1 VGRAHPRVV
10 GTRLRWLVTGGC
22 GRLGSHVLEELHR
35 RGEECLGVSRHQC
48 GGDHGPTV
56 ACDLDEKGAVGSLLD
71 AYRPTHIIHL
81 AGISSPSAAERCP
94 ARAWRLNV
102 DVTRR
107 LAGHARGTGAH
118 LLLASSDFVWSGDG
132 SEPHGEDDPPDG
144 DGVYA
149 KTKIAAEQEV
159 LRRGVGTVARYSG
172 MYGLPR
178 CRRATL
184 FETQLEQL
192 RAHEPLPVVFD
203 EYRTPLSLADAARAT
218 VRLSDERFTGIVH
231 VAGPEI
237 LTPAEQVRRYA
248 RVLHIADPPLQLVA
262 RATLDPLVRRPRN
275 MAMAATVLARS
286 FTDVLPKPISAEQL
300 LQDARAGEPTES
312 PALV

>member
-1 VGRAHPRVV
+1 VG
-10 GTRLRWLVTGGC
+10 GELRWLVTGGC
-22 GRLGSHVLEELHR
+22 GRLGSHVLDELHR
-35 RGEECLGVSRHQC
+35 RGDECLGVSRHPC
-48 GGDHGPTV
+48 VGDHGPTAV
-56 ACDLDEKGAVGSLLD
+56 CDLDGPRAVGALLD
-71 AYRPTHIIHL
+71 AYQPTHIIHL
-81 AGISSPSAAERCP
+81 AGITSPSLAARCP

-107 LAGHARGTGAH
+107 LADHARGTGAH
-118 LLLASSDFVWSGDG
+118 LLVASSDFVWSGDG
-132 SEPHGEDDPPDG
+132 SAPHAEDDPPDG

-159 LRRGVGTVARYSG
+159 LRRGVGAVARYSG

-178 CRRATL
+178 CPRTTL

-192 RAHEPLPVVFD
+192 RAHEPVPVVVD
-203 EYRTPLSLADAARAT
+203 EYRTPLSLADAAHAT
-218 VRLSDERFTGIVH
+218 VRLSEERFDGIVH
-231 VAGPEI
+231 VAGPEV

-248 RVLHIADPPLQLVA
+248 RALHIADPLLQPVA
-262 RATLDPLVRRPRN
+262 RAALDPLVRRPRN

-286 FTDVLPKPISAEQL
+286 FTDVLPKPISERQML
-300 LQDARAGEPTES
+300 EDVRAGEPTES